1 MAVKNNDQYMKISPT
16 AIRQKAFETAFR
28 GYEKKEVSSFLEEM
42 SVAMEWINHE
52 NLNLRSKLQQVE
64 SEAKRLK
71 DVEDSLFRTLK
82 TAEDTGAS
90 IITEATEAADQII
103 ADANFQAEEITRQ
116 ANEYAEKTISEANQY
131 AEKTKTE
138 VDDYAENISKEVN
151 LIQQNVRKQAEEQ
164 ARIITSAAE
173 AKAKETM
180 KEIRESMQSLVRS
193 YDGLL
198 EQREALVKS
207 LKRISQDALNQISLS
222 DTHFS
227 RIDGKAYQLAI
238 DELSRSNHFSVANI
252 AVLATQAEAPTNAE
266 PEEQFEE
273 DMSTATLDEET
284 METLEAMT
292 YELED
297 QGELPRGEI
306 DENPEEESIDY
317 EEEPIVNEMLPEV
330 EEEVLEEEEIDEED
344 EIKETPAQ
352 PNSVNQDE
360 NSKPE
365 DLKKSS
371 GSFFDQFD

>member
-1 MAVKNNDQYMKISPT
+1 MKISPT

-28 GYEKKEVSSFLEEM
+28 GYEKKEVSMFLEEM
-42 SVAMEWINHE
+42 SVVMEQINQE
-52 NLNLRSKLQQVE
+52 NLDLRSKLQQVE

-90 IITEATEAADQII
+90 MITEASEAADQII
-103 ADANFQAEEITRQ
+103 AEANNMAEETTRK
-116 ANEYAEKTISEANQY
+116 ANQYAEKTISEAKQY
-131 AEKTKTE
+131 AESTKNE
-138 VDDYAENISKEVN
+138 VEKYAENVTKEAN
-151 LIQQNVRKQAEEQ
+151 QIFQKSQKQAEDQ

-173 AKAKETM
+173 AKAKETI

-207 LKRISQDALNQISLS
+207 LKRLSQDALNQIDLS
-222 DTHFS
+222 DAHFF
-227 RIDGKAYQLAI
+227 RIDGKAYQRAI
-238 DELSRSNHFSVANI
+238 DELSRSSHFSVANI

-284 METLEAMT
+284 METVEAMT
-292 YELED
+292 HELEE
-297 QGELPRGEI
+297 QGELPVEEI
-306 DENPEEESIDY
+306 EENKEEESIEY
-317 EEEPIVNEMLPEV
+317 EEEPIINETLPVIEDEAV
-330 EEEVLEEEEIDEED
+330 EEEEIEE
-344 EIKETPAQ
+344 EEVKSEETPVV
-352 PNSVNQDE
+352 PNPVNQNKD
-360 NSKPE
+360 SKPE